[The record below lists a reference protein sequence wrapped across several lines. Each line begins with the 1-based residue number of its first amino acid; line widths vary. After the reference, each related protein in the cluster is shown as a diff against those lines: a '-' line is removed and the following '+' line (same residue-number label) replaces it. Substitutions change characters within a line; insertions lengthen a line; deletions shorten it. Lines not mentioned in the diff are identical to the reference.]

1 MPTHALGRLG
11 KFIATRKVP
20 MLLLFAAACTA
31 IFAAVRWSHYAQARP
46 PLRVSM
52 GTGGAHNELLK
63 NVLRQEC
70 DRYDVPITIQSVSG
84 SDAALRQIVQ
94 GELDVA
100 VVRGFVGRDEPTIH
114 QVCIG
119 VCEVLHLFVR
129 DSGEAHSPIDL
140 LRGKRVYLGPPGS
153 ETRALAEIV
162 LGFMALETGVDFQEA
177 SFDELAL
184 DQRADSDLPEAI
196 FEVSALPSRLGEK
209 LVGEHGYQLVS
220 LPYGPALQLR
230 ERTLEEIVI
239 PAYAYGAVQAVP
251 AEPLTTIGC
260 RTVVVASSRVPSAT
274 VSNLLEVLFES
285 DFARHAGLPQWDE
298 SLVTS
303 SLEYP
308 LHAGATAYLRKDL
321 PLIRSDTVDQFEGM
335 RDALG
340 STGCAILLLW
350 GWYRRRKVPQLDG
363 YLLKLAEIELEALRN
378 YRLGQLSPQELQGL
392 RERLWLL
399 KREMLEH
406 YTTHREKMSDDIGQA
421 LARVRDVDG
430 SLTKLSRAAEDV
442 TPTTYSKRR
451 AA

>member
-1 MPTHALGRLG
+1 M
-11 KFIATRKVP
+11 RKMP

-31 IFAAVRWSHYAQARP
+31 IFAGVRWSHYAQARP
-46 PLRVSM
+46 PLRASL

-63 NVLRQEC
+63 NVLRKEC
-70 DRYDVPITIQSVSG
+70 DRYNVPITIQSVPG
-84 SDAALRQIVQ
+84 SDAALQRIVQ

-114 QVCIG
+114 QLCIG

-129 DSGEAHSPIDL
+129 ARGEVTSPIDA

-162 LGFMALETGVDFQEA
+162 LGYLALETGVDFQEA
-177 SFDELAL
+177 KFDASSL
-184 DQRADSDLPEAI
+184 DQDASQDLPDAL
-196 FEVSALPSRLGEK
+196 FEVSPLPSRLGEK
-209 LVGEHGYQLVS
+209 LVREHGYRLVS
-220 LPYGPALQLR
+220 LPYGAALHLR
-230 ERTLEEIVI
+230 ERTLEDVVI
-239 PAYAYGAVQAVP
+239 PAYTYRAEPAVP
-251 AEPLTTIGC
+251 AAPLTTVGC

-274 VSNLLEVLFES
+274 VTDLLEVLFES

-308 LHAGATAYLRKDL
+308 LHAGATAYLQKDL
-321 PLIRSDTVDQFEGM
+321 PLIRSDVVDQFEGM

-340 STGCAILLLW
+340 STGCAILLFW
-350 GWYRRRKVPQLDG
+350 GWYRRRKVPQLEG
-363 YLLKLAEIELEALRN
+363 YLLQLAEIELEALRK
-378 YRLGQLSPQELQGL
+378 YRSGQFSLFELQGL
-392 RERLWLL
+392 RDRLWLL

-406 YTTHREKMSDDIGQA
+406 YTKHGEKMSDDIVQA
-421 LARVRDVDG
+421 LTRVRDVDG
-430 SLTKLSRAAEDV
+430 SLTKLSRPAEDV
-442 TPTTYSKRR
+442 SLVTPAKRR